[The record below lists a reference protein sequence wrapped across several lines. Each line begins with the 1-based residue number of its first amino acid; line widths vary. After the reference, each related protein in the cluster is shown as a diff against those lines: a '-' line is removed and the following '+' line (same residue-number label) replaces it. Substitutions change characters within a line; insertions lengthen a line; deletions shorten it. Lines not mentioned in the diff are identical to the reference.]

1 MGEEIM
7 IESIVLKNYRQFKTL
22 EVNCNKD
29 KNIFIGDNGAGKSTI
44 LEALK
49 FVLSGSFSGIGKIG
63 IHNLFN
69 CKVIDDYLA
78 AYLDDKD
85 TELPIIM
92 VEVYLD
98 AQNEKVKDIFKLEG
112 KHNSKNQKLYGMRL
126 LIELDED
133 YRADFYSCLEDN
145 QNVFPFEYYTI
156 RYSTFSDETYNSFKK
171 PFKYKWEFINTSEI
185 NVEIALKHYVTHIF
199 ESVTE
204 EGDRARIF
212 NGLRTKSKEYIGELY
227 SKNRIKEGEYR
238 IDVDGVYSSDICN
251 FLTVKKDNIDINSLG
266 QGEKLL
272 LSLFKYEETQDIDVL
287 LIEEPENHLSF
298 SNMQL
303 LIQLLQNLTCAQS
316 FLSTHSNMVATKLE
330 LRKCFILS
338 NNKITKLNQL
348 DRDTEK
354 FFVKLTNQN
363 VLNFILSSKVILVE
377 GAAEYILIDD
387 MYKKFTDNNSS
398 LYDDKITLISC
409 NGLSFERYLAIST
422 LIDNK
427 VAVITDNDHDYNH
440 KVLEKYSGYDVN
452 FIKAFSD
459 ENNDRYTFEVCLFN
473 DNQEWLETNKIS
485 SSEDIQAFL
494 LNQKAEAA
502 YRISSKLSCENES
515 KFIIPKYIK
524 EAFEW
529 IKE

>member
-1 MGEEIM
+1 M
-7 IESIVLKNYRQFKTL
+7 IERVILKNYLQFEEL
-22 EVNCNKD
+22 EFNCNLNR
-29 KNIFIGDNGAGKSTI
+29 NIFIGDNGAGKSTI
-44 LEALK
+44 LEAIRL
-49 FVLSGSFSGIGKIG
+49 VLSGSFSGISKVG

-69 CKVIDDYLA
+69 CNTIENFLS
-78 AYLDDKD
+78 AYLDNKEA
-85 TELPIIM
+85 ELPIIL

-98 AQNEKVKDIFKLEG
+98 SHSDKVKDIFKLEG
-112 KHNSKNQKLYGMRL
+112 KHNSKNRNLYGMRL
-126 LIELDED
+126 VIELDED
-133 YRADFYSCLEDN
+133 YRQDFYNCLDGN
-145 QNVFPFEYYTI
+145 QKIFPFEYYTV
-156 RYSTFSDETYNSFKK
+156 RYSTFSDEPYNSFKK
-171 PFKYKWEFINTSEI
+171 PFKYNWEFINTSEI
-185 NVEIALKHYVTHIF
+185 NVEIALKHYVAHIF

-227 SKNRIKEGEYR
+227 NENKIKEGEYR

-272 LSLFKYEETQDIDVL
+272 LSLFKYEATQDIDVL

-298 SNMQL
+298 GNMQL
-303 LIQLLQNLTCAQS
+303 LIQLLEKLTCAQC
-316 FLSTHSNMVATKLE
+316 FLSTHSNMIATKLE
-330 LRKCFILS
+330 LSNSFILG

-348 DRDTEK
+348 DKDTEK

-387 MYKKFTDNNSS
+387 MYNYFTDNSSS

-409 NGLSFERYLAIST
+409 NGLSFERYLAISN
-422 LIDNK
+422 LIKNK

-440 KVLEKYSGYDVN
+440 KVIEKYRAYDTN

-473 DNQEWLETNKIS
+473 DNQEWLEKNRIS
-485 SSEDIQAFL
+485 RSEDIQSFL

-515 KFIIPKYIK
+515 EFIIPKYIK

>member
-1 MGEEIM
+1 M
-7 IESIVLKNYRQFKTL
+7 IERVILKNYRQFEEL
-22 EVNCNKD
+22 EFNCNLNR
-29 KNIFIGDNGAGKSTI
+29 NIFIGDNGAGKSTI
-44 LEALK
+44 LEAIRL
-49 FVLSGSFSGIGKIG
+49 VLSGSFSGISKVG

-69 CKVIDDYLA
+69 CNTIENFLS
-78 AYLDDKD
+78 AYLDNKEA
-85 TELPIIM
+85 ELPIIL

-98 AQNEKVKDIFKLEG
+98 SHSDKVKDIFKLEG
-112 KHNSKNQKLYGMRL
+112 KHNSKNRNLYGMRL
-126 LIELDED
+126 VIELDED
-133 YRADFYSCLEDN
+133 YRQDFYNCLDGN
-145 QNVFPFEYYTI
+145 QKIFPFEYYTV
-156 RYSTFSDETYNSFKK
+156 RYSTFSDEPYNSFKK
-171 PFKYKWEFINTSEI
+171 PFKYNWEFINTSEI
-185 NVEIALKHYVTHIF
+185 NVEIALKHYVAHIS

-227 SKNRIKEGEYR
+227 NENKIKEGEYR

-272 LSLFKYEETQDIDVL
+272 LSLFKYEATQDIDVL

-298 SNMQL
+298 GNMQL
-303 LIQLLQNLTCAQS
+303 LIQLLEKLTCAQC
-316 FLSTHSNMVATKLE
+316 FLSTHSNMIATKLE
-330 LRKCFILS
+330 LSNSFILG

-348 DRDTEK
+348 DKDTEK

-387 MYKKFTDNNSS
+387 MYNYFTDNSSS

-409 NGLSFERYLAIST
+409 NGLSFERYLAISN
-422 LIDNK
+422 LIKNK

-440 KVLEKYSGYDVN
+440 KVIEKYRAYDTN

-473 DNQEWLETNKIS
+473 DNQEWLEKNRIS
-485 SSEDIQAFL
+485 RSEDIQSFL

-515 KFIIPKYIK
+515 EFIIPKYIK